1 MSLLNCLGGEC
12 RNTSLVNSFYV
23 FHCFRDLKLEPYVD
37 HYYRDYPTLVRT
49 TGQVC
54 AIDQGKCSAVKD
66 SLNSM
71 LTFACIFLGKEQRRY
86 FLVLTSKSG
95 VVFFH
100 QADFSL

>member
-1 MSLLNCLGGEC
+1 MSLLNCLGGEYC
-12 RNTSLVNSFYV
+12 NTLLVNSFCV

-66 SLNSM
+66 FSNGM
-71 LTFACIFLGKEQRRY
+71 LTFAYIF
-86 FLVLTSKSG
+86 SW
-95 VVFFH
+95 
-100 QADFSL
+100 